1 MSVIDTLNPEQ
12 KEAAST
18 IEGPLLVLAGAGTGK
33 TRVIT
38 CRIAYMIEQGV
49 APSSILGV
57 TFTNKAA
64 REMRER
70 LNTLVPPSLSKL
82 VTLGTFHSF
91 CARVL
96 HRDIHLAGN
105 YNSNFSIS
113 DDADQSSMIRQAAA
127 ELGYSKD
134 EISTPDALSYI
145 GRMKNRIKW
154 PADALAEDGDS
165 YTDRAAFAKIYER
178 YQQMLELQNTLDFD
192 DMLLLTLKIFEEH
205 PEALKHYQETY
216 RYLLVDEYQD
226 TNTSQYELVK
236 LLVGSR
242 ARFTVVGD
250 DDQSIYSWRGA
261 RPQNLVLLS
270 QDFPA
275 LKVIKLEQNYR
286 SSGRILK
293 AANILIANN
302 PHVFEKRLFSELG
315 YGAELKVL
323 SANNEE
329 HEAERVTGELIA
341 HHFVNKTQYKDY
353 AILYRGNHQSRVFE
367 KFLMQNRIPYKI
379 SGGTSF
385 FSRPEIKDLLA
396 YLRLLTNPD
405 DDSAF
410 LRIVNTPK
418 REIGPATLK
427 KLGEWAMTRNKS
439 MFTASF
445 DMGLSQTL
453 SGRGYEALTRFTHWL
468 AEIQRL
474 AEREPIAAV
483 RDLIHGM
490 DYESWLYETS
500 PSPKAAEM
508 RMKNVNQLFSW
519 MTEMLE
525 GSELD
530 EPMTLT
536 QVVTRFTLRDMMER
550 GESEEE
556 LDQVQLMT
564 LHASKGLEFPYVYMV
579 GMEEGFLPH
588 QSSIDEDN
596 IDEERRLAYVGI
608 TRAQKEL
615 TFTLCKER
623 RQYGE
628 LVRPEPSRFLLE
640 LPQDDL
646 IWEQE
651 RKVVSAEE
659 RMQKGQSHLA
669 NLKAMMAAKRG
680 K

>member
-1 MSVIDTLNPEQ
+1 MRLNPSQQQAVEFV
-12 KEAAST
+12 T
-18 IEGPLLVLAGAGTGK
+18 GPCLVLAGAGSGK

-38 CRIAYMIEQGV
+38 NKIAHLIHQCGYQARHI
-49 APSSILGV
+49 AAV

-64 REMRER
+64 REMKER
-70 LNTLVPPSLSKL
+70 VAQTMGRKESRGLMISTFH
-82 VTLGTFHSF
+82 TLGLEVIKREY
-91 CARVL
+91 AAL
-96 HRDIHLAGN
+96 GMK
-105 YNSNFSIS
+105 SNFSLF
-113 DDADQSSMIRQAAA
+113 DDQDQLALLK
-127 ELGYSKD
+127 ELTEKWLEND
-134 EISTPDALSYI
+134 KTLVAQLISTISNW
-145 GRMKNRIKW
+145 KNDLVDPQR
-154 PADALAEDGDS
+154 AMGLARSEKDKLFAHCYGLYHDHM
-165 YTDRAAFAKIYER
+165 RAC
-178 YQQMLELQNTLDFD
+178 NVLDFD
-192 DMLLLTLKIFEEH
+192 DLILLPTLLLQRNEEVR
-205 PEALKHYQETY
+205 ERWQNRI

-236 LLVGSR
+236 LLVGNR

-261 RPQNLVLLS
+261 RPQNLVLLKE
-270 QDFPA
+270 DFPA
-275 LKVIKLEQNYR
+275 LQVIKLEQNYR
-286 SSGRILK
+286 SSERILK

-315 YGAELKVL
+315 YGEELKVVT
-323 SANNEE
+323 ANNED
-329 HEAERVTGELIA
+329 HEAERVVGELIA
-341 HHFVNKTQYKDY
+341 HHFVKKTNYGDY

-367 KFLMQNRIPYKI
+367 KMLMQNRIPYKI

-396 YLRLLTNPD
+396 YLRVLTNQE

-418 REIGPATLK
+418 REIGPATLQ
-427 KLGEWAMTRNKS
+427 KLGEWANQRNKS
-439 MFTASF
+439 LFHASF
-445 DMGLSQTL
+445 DLGLGQYLT
-453 SGRGYEALTRFTHWL
+453 GRGLESLQRFTHWM
-468 AEIQRL
+468 EGIIQMV
-474 AEREPIAAV
+474 EREPVAAV
-483 RDLIHGM
+483 RDLIRGI
-490 DYESWLYETS
+490 DYESWLFETS

-508 RMKNVNQLFSW
+508 RMKNVNTLFGW

-525 GSELD
+525 GSDLD

-550 GESEEE
+550 GESDEE

-564 LHASKGLEFPYVYMV
+564 LHASKGLEFPYVFLV
-579 GMEEGFLPH
+579 GMEEGLLPH

-596 IDEERRLAYVGI
+596 VDEERRLAYVGI

-615 TFTLCKER
+615 IFTLCRER

-646 IWEQE
+646 AWESE
-651 RKVVSAEE
+651 RKVVSPQE
-659 RMQKGQSHLA
+659 RMEKGQSHLA
-669 NLKAMMAAKRG
+669 SVKAMLAKAKG
-680 K
+680 GS

>member
-1 MSVIDTLNPEQ
+1 MRLNPSQQHAVEFV
-12 KEAAST
+12 T
-18 IEGPLLVLAGAGTGK
+18 GPCLVLAGAGSGK

-38 CRIAYMIEQGV
+38 NKIAHLIRQCGYQPRHI
-49 APSSILGV
+49 AAV

-64 REMRER
+64 REMKER
-70 LNTLVPPSLSKL
+70 VAH
-82 VTLGTFHSF
+82 TLGRKETRGLTIATFHTLGLEIIKREY
-91 CARVL
+91 AAL
-96 HRDIHLAGN
+96 GMKA
-105 YNSNFSIS
+105 NFSLFDDQDQMALLKELTEQWLENDKTLLQQLTSTIS
-113 DDADQSSMIRQAAA
+113 NWKNDLIDPSGAAA
-127 ELGYSKD
+127 VARSERDRLFAHCY
-134 EISTPDALSYI
+134 ALYH
-145 GRMKNRIKW
+145 
-154 PADALAEDGDS
+154 DHL
-165 YTDRAAFAKIYER
+165 RAC
-178 YQQMLELQNTLDFD
+178 NVLDFD
-192 DMLLLTLKIFEEH
+192 DLILLPTLLLKRNDEVRERWQNRL
-205 PEALKHYQETY
+205 

-236 LLVGSR
+236 SLVGSR

-261 RPQNLVLLS
+261 RPQNLVLLQ

-275 LKVIKLEQNYR
+275 LEVIKLEQNYR

-302 PHVFEKRLFSELG
+302 PHVFEKRLFSELS
-315 YGAELKVL
+315 YGDELKIIT
-323 SANNEE
+323 ANNED
-329 HEAERVTGELIA
+329 HEAERVVGELIA
-341 HHFVNKTQYKDY
+341 HHFINKTQYGDY
-353 AILYRGNHQSRVFE
+353 AILYRGNHQSRLFE
-367 KFLMQNRIPYKI
+367 KMLMQNRIPYRI

-396 YLRLLTNPD
+396 YLRVLTNSD

-410 LRIVNTPK
+410 LRVVNTPK

-427 KLGEWAMTRNKS
+427 KLGEWANQRNKS
-439 MFTASF
+439 LFNASF
-445 DMGLSQTL
+445 DLGLSQSLT
-453 SGRGYEALTRFTHWL
+453 GRGLDSLQRFTQWM
-468 AEIQRL
+468 ADVARL
-474 AEREPIAAV
+474 AEREPVAAV
-483 RDLIHGM
+483 RDLIHGL

-500 PSPKAAEM
+500 PSAKAAEM

-525 GSELD
+525 GSDLD

-550 GESEEE
+550 GENEEE

-564 LHASKGLEFPYVYMV
+564 LHASKGLEFPYVFLV
-579 GMEEGFLPH
+579 GMEEGLLPH

-596 IDEERRLAYVGI
+596 VDEERRLAYVGI
-608 TRAQKEL
+608 TRAQREL
-615 TFTLCKER
+615 TFTLCRER

-640 LPQDDL
+640 LPQDDVV
-646 IWEQE
+646 WETE
-651 RKVVSAEE
+651 RKVVSAQE

-669 NLKAMMAAKRG
+669 NIRAQLAKAKDADK
-680 K
+680 

>member
-1 MSVIDTLNPEQ
+1 MRLNSSQQHAVEFV
-12 KEAAST
+12 T
-18 IEGPLLVLAGAGTGK
+18 GPCLVLAGAGSGK

-38 CRIAYMIEQGV
+38 NKIAHLIRQCGYQARHI
-49 APSSILGV
+49 AAV

-64 REMRER
+64 REMKER
-70 LNTLVPPSLSKL
+70 VAQ
-82 VTLGTFHSF
+82 TLGRKETRGLLIATFHTLGLEIIKREY
-91 CARVL
+91 AAL
-96 HRDIHLAGN
+96 GMK
-105 YNSNFSIS
+105 SNFSLFDDQDQMALLKELTEQWLENDKTLLQQLVSTIS
-113 DDADQSSMIRQAAA
+113 NWKNDLIDPAGAAA
-127 ELGYSKD
+127 TARSERDKLFAYCYSLYH
-134 EISTPDALSYI
+134 EHL
-145 GRMKNRIKW
+145 
-154 PADALAEDGDS
+154 
-165 YTDRAAFAKIYER
+165 RAC
-178 YQQMLELQNTLDFD
+178 NVLDFD
-192 DMLLLTLKIFEEH
+192 DLILLPTLLLKQNAEVRERWQNRL
-205 PEALKHYQETY
+205 

-236 LLVGSR
+236 LLVGTR

-261 RPQNLVLLS
+261 RPQNLVLLQ

-275 LKVIKLEQNYR
+275 LEVIKLEQNYR

-315 YGAELKVL
+315 YGDELRVVT
-323 SANNEE
+323 ANNEE
-329 HEAERVTGELIA
+329 HEAERVVGELIA
-341 HHFVNKTQYKDY
+341 HHFIRKTQYGDY
-353 AILYRGNHQSRVFE
+353 AILYRGNHQSRLFE
-367 KFLMQNRIPYKI
+367 KVLMQNRIPYRI

-396 YLRLLTNPD
+396 YLRVLTNPD

-427 KLGEWAMTRNKS
+427 KLGEWAGQRNKS
-439 MFTASF
+439 LFSASF
-445 DMGLSQTL
+445 DLGLSQLLT
-453 SGRGYEALTRFTHWL
+453 GRGLESLQRFTQWM
-468 AEIQRL
+468 ANIARL
-474 AEREPIAAV
+474 AESEPVASV
-483 RDLIHGM
+483 RDLIHGL

-525 GSELD
+525 GSDLD
-530 EPMTLT
+530 DPMTLT

-556 LDQVQLMT
+556 QDQVQLMT
-564 LHASKGLEFPYVYMV
+564 LHASKGLEFPYVFLV
-579 GMEEGFLPH
+579 GMEEGLLPH

-596 IDEERRLAYVGI
+596 VDEERRLAYVGI
-608 TRAQKEL
+608 TRAQREL

-646 IWEQE
+646 AWETE
-651 RKVVSAEE
+651 RKVVSAQE
-659 RMQKGQSHLA
+659 RMQKGQANVANIRAMLA
-669 NLKAMMAAKRG
+669 KAKG
-680 K
+680 E

>member
-1 MSVIDTLNPEQ
+1 MRLNPSQQHAVEFV
-12 KEAAST
+12 T
-18 IEGPLLVLAGAGTGK
+18 GPCLVLAGAGSGK

-38 CRIAYMIEQGV
+38 NKIAHLIRQCGYQAKHI
-49 APSSILGV
+49 AAV

-64 REMRER
+64 REMKER
-70 LNTLVPPSLSKL
+70 VAQ
-82 VTLGTFHSF
+82 TLGRKETRGLMIATFHTLGLEIIKREYV
-91 CARVL
+91 AL
-96 HRDIHLAGN
+96 GMK
-105 YNSNFSIS
+105 SNFSLFDDQDQMALLKELTEQWLENDKVLLQQLIS
-113 DDADQSSMIRQAAA
+113 TISNWKNDLIDPAGAAA
-127 ELGYSKD
+127 TARSERDKLFVHCYSLYHD
-134 EISTPDALSYI
+134 HL
-145 GRMKNRIKW
+145 
-154 PADALAEDGDS
+154 
-165 YTDRAAFAKIYER
+165 RAC
-178 YQQMLELQNTLDFD
+178 NVLDFD
-192 DMLLLTLKIFEEH
+192 DLILLPTLLLKQNAEVRERWQNRL
-205 PEALKHYQETY
+205 

-236 LLVGSR
+236 LLVGTR

-261 RPQNLVLLS
+261 RPQNLVLLQ

-275 LKVIKLEQNYR
+275 LDVIKLEQNYR

-315 YGAELKVL
+315 YGDELKVIT
-323 SANNEE
+323 ANNED
-329 HEAERVTGELIA
+329 HEAERVVGELIA
-341 HHFVNKTQYKDY
+341 HHFIKKTQYGDY
-353 AILYRGNHQSRVFE
+353 AILYRGNHQSRLFE
-367 KFLMQNRIPYKI
+367 KMLMQNRIPYRI

-396 YLRLLTNPD
+396 YLRVLTNPE

-418 REIGPATLK
+418 REIGPATMK
-427 KLGEWAMTRNKS
+427 KLGEWAGQRNKGLFS
-439 MFTASF
+439 ASF
-445 DMGLSQTL
+445 DLGLSQSLT
-453 SGRGYEALTRFTHWL
+453 GRGLESLQRFTQWL
-468 AEIQRL
+468 AEIARL
-474 AEREPIAAV
+474 AEHEPVAAV
-483 RDLIHGM
+483 RDLIHGL

-525 GSELD
+525 GSDLD

-564 LHASKGLEFPYVYMV
+564 LHASKGLEFPYVFLV
-579 GMEEGFLPH
+579 GMEEGLLPH

-596 IDEERRLAYVGI
+596 VDEERRLAYVGI
-608 TRAQKEL
+608 TRAQREL
-615 TFTLCKER
+615 FFTLCKER

-640 LPQDDL
+640 LPQDDVV
-646 IWEQE
+646 WETE
-651 RKVVSAEE
+651 RKVVSAQE
-659 RMQKGQSHLA
+659 RMQKGQTNVASIRAMLA
-669 NLKAMMAAKRG
+669 KAKG
-680 K
+680 E